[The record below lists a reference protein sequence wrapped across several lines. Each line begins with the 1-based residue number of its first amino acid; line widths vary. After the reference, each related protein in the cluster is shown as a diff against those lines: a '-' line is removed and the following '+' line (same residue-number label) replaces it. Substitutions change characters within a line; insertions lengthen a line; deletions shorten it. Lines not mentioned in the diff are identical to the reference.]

1 MAKIIINPVLF
12 LGGVRHLERLT
23 SREELMSIKSIICE
37 NVPSILLKQPVLT
50 KHFSKFGEVSRVN
63 INAEA
68 KTATIQFKDHKAAK
82 KAKAKGHSV
91 TPNAPP
97 IGDIFFTKTRRS
109 SEFEEPAKP
118 GVTTNA
124 LLCRFLFFKK
134 LESLICLEGK
144 FVWCRLVQGHQSL

>member
-1 MAKIIINPVLF
+1 MAKIIIISVLF

-50 KHFSKFGEVSRVN
+50 KHFSKFGEVSHVN

-97 IGDIFFTKTRRS
+97 IGDILFTKIRRS

-118 GVTTNA
+118 GVITNA
-124 LLCRFLFFKK
+124 LLCCLLFLN
-134 LESLICLEGK
+134 LN
-144 FVWCRLVQGHQSL
+144 H